1 MKTTLD
7 VPDDL
12 YRAVK
17 SRSAIEGLTVR
28 SVTLMLYGDW
38 LARPDLV
45 PHAASKTARP
55 KKRKPLP
62 AWFGMGRVHV
72 RKNAGRD
79 CGMEEMRE
87 AIAAGVAAERLAQGE
102 NGNER
107 RA

>member
-17 SRSAIEGLTVR
+17 SRSAMKGLTIR

-38 LARPDLV
+38 LARPDWTPAV
-45 PHAASKTARP
+45 TGEKAR
-55 KKRKPLP
+55 KKKEKPLP
-62 AWFGMGRVHV
+62 AWFGMGRAHV

-79 CGMEEMRE
+79 CGMEELRE
-87 AIAAGVAAERLAQGE
+87 AIAAGVAAERLAQRG

>member
-38 LARPDLV
+38 LAKPYQNSETTLTT
-45 PHAASKTARP
+45 PCEN
-55 KKRKPLP
+55 KRKPLP
-62 AWFGMGRVHV
+62 TWFGMGRANV
-72 RKNAGRD
+72 RKNAGKE
-79 CGMEEMRE
+79 CGIEEMRE
-87 AIAAGVAAERLAQGE
+87 AIAAGVVAERFPRGKK
-102 NGNER
+102 R
-107 RA
+107 S

>member
-38 LARPDLV
+38 LAKPYQNSATTFT
-45 PHAASKTARP
+45 PP
-55 KKRKPLP
+55 CENKRKPLP
-62 AWFGMGRVHV
+62 AWFGIGRANV
-72 RKNAGRD
+72 RKNAGRECNMD
-79 CGMEEMRE
+79 EMRE
-87 AIAAGVAAERLAQGE
+87 AIAAGVVAERFAEGK
-102 NGNER
+102 R
-107 RA
+107 HS

>member
-17 SRSAIEGLTVR
+17 ARSAMEGLTVR

-38 LARPDLV
+38 LASPALSHEND
-45 PHAASKTARP
+45 HQAQQ
-55 KKRKPLP
+55 KKDANPLP
-62 AWFGMGRVHV
+62 AWFGLGRGHV
-72 RKNAGRD
+72 RKNAGRE

-87 AIAAGVAAERLAQGE
+87 AIAAGIAAERFPREEA
-102 NGNER
+102 R
-107 RA
+107 S

>member
-17 SRSAIEGLTVR
+17 ARSAMEGLTVR

-38 LARPDLV
+38 LARPTLSHESDHQA
-45 PHAASKTARP
+45 PQ
-55 KKRKPLP
+55 KKVANPLP
-62 AWFGMGRVHV
+62 AWFGQGRGHV
-72 RKNAGRD
+72 RKNAGRE

-87 AIAAGVAAERLAQGE
+87 AIAAGIAAERFPREEA
-102 NGNER
+102 R
-107 RA
+107 S

>member
-17 SRSAIEGLTVR
+17 ARSAMEGLTVR

-38 LARPDLV
+38 LARP
-45 PHAASKTARP
+45 
-55 KKRKPLP
+55 KRAQEADHKDPRDKNGKPLP
-62 AWFGMGRVHV
+62 AWFGLGRCHV
-72 RKNAGRD
+72 RKNAGRE

-87 AIAAGVAAERLAQGE
+87 AIAAGIVAERFSRGGA
-102 NGNER
+102 R
-107 RA
+107 S